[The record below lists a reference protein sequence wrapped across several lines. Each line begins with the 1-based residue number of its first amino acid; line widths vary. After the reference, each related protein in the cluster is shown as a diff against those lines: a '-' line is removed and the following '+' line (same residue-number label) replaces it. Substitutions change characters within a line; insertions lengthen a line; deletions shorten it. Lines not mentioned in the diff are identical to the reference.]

1 VARALRNGIRGDQ
14 APFDGSRKS
23 AGNHAGDVSNG
34 FRREGARL
42 AGLSIS
48 SPSFQEAVPFFVQV
62 QRLDLRERHR
72 QQVRVNIR
80 ELFPIPLDRFASQ
93 FPFGVFSKEIF
104 EKFAE
109 CFREGTSGSPA
120 FSSSCLCCSRM
131 RRSASAFSA
140 AAFVANPDCLDLAA
154 IAPVGAG
161 EVDDETPRRLAVMI
175 LPLN

>member
-1 VARALRNGIRGDQ
+1 MARALRNGIRGDQ

-109 CFREGTSGSPA
+109 CFREGDVRQPGLFEFMPLLFEDA
-120 FSSSCLCCSRM
+120 ALGFGLLCCRL
-131 RRSASAFSA
+131 R
-140 AAFVANPDCLDLAA
+140 
-154 IAPVGAG
+154 G
-161 EVDDETPRRLAVMI
+161 EPG
-175 LPLN
+175 LP